1 MKLFFEILAQV
12 LLILLSIVIGVSF
25 IYSAYTKSW
34 PIESFE
40 YRIVEY
46 VQLPWLLSAIAA
58 RALVGLEAALGIL
71 ITLNIFG
78 KSKWILKFSML
89 ILVIFS
95 IYLVYLWI
103 AVGNDV
109 NCGCFGDDILMTPSE
124 SLIKNAI
131 MLVLI
136 FILNKYH
143 KGLKKNWLHIFSII
157 GVIAGMSVPF
167 IAQPIASSAP
177 GFLKDEAYKVDLTV
191 LYEEDINHPPTINL
205 SEGKHIISF
214 MSLTCPHCRKAAY
227 KMYLMKQRNPDL
239 PFYFILNGSTT
250 LLDNFWEETKSGEI
264 PYTMLGRDKFIKL
277 SGPNVPA
284 IYWINNSTV
293 EAKSSYLDLSQT
305 GIEDWVNGK

>member
-1 MKLFFEILAQV
+1 MKLFIEILKQIC
-12 LLILLSIVIGVSF
+12 LILLAIVIGVSF

-71 ITLNIFG
+71 ITLHIFG
-78 KSKWILKFSML
+78 RSKWVLKISML
-89 ILVIFS
+89 ILVVFS

-124 SLIKNAI
+124 SLIKNAV

-136 FILNKYH
+136 FILDKYH
-143 KGLKKNWLHIFSII
+143 NELKKRWLHVFSIVGVVI
-157 GVIAGMSVPF
+157 GMAVPF
-167 IAQPIASSAP
+167 IAQPIATEAP
-177 GFLKDEAYKVDLTV
+177 GFLKDEAYKIDLSV
-191 LYEEDINHPPTINL
+191 LYEDDITAKPATDL
-205 SEGKHIISF
+205 TKGKYIISF

-227 KMYLMKQRNPDL
+227 KMYLMKQRNSEL
-239 PFYFILNGSTT
+239 PFYFILNGKKQ
-250 LLDNFWEETKSGEI
+250 LLDDFWEDTKSKDI

-277 SGPNVPA
+277 SGPSVPA
-284 IYWINNSTV
+284 IYWVNNSTV
-293 EAKSSYLDLSQT
+293 EATSTFYQP
-305 GIEDWVNGK
+305 